1 MVQSV
6 QKIERSIKERR
17 EVDVP
22 FMNWWLYILIVNPVT
37 LRIYGIIMFF
47 KRTGRVDKFIV
58 RKKDYYQSVLDYTEK
73 YSQEKN
79 RYDDIRNDLKD
90 ANDFVNTSF
99 SKEIKEIKAGISFL
113 LIIIT
118 LGIWGFVWL
127 YKINKIW
134 YALQKVEQ
142 DFDDKIS
149 QIWSKVGLIKYPLSF
164 NVDSSKN
171 RSYALYLILS
181 IITFGIWALV
191 WDFKIHTDPDNLYK
205 EFHSIEDTVLQTVRQ
220 SV

>member
-1 MVQSV
+1 MIQAV
-6 QKIERSIKERR
+6 QKIERSIKEGR

-37 LRIYGIIMFF
+37 FGIYSIVLFF

-58 RKKDYYQSVLDYTEK
+58 RKNDYYQSVLDYTEK

-90 ANDFVNTSF
+90 LKDSVNTSF
-99 SKEIKEIKAGISFL
+99 SEEIKEIKASISFL
-113 LIIIT
+113 LMIIT
-118 LGIWGFVWL
+118 LGIWAFVWL
-127 YKINKIW
+127 YKMNKIW
-134 YALQKVEQ
+134 YGLQKIEQ

-149 QIWSKVGLIKYPLSF
+149 QIWSKLGLIKYPLSF

-181 IITFGIWALV
+181 IITFGIWGLV
-191 WDFKIHTDPDNLYK
+191 WDFKIHTDPDNIYK
-205 EFHSIEDTVLQTVRQ
+205 EFVSIEDTILQTVRQ